1 MHALLDAGVGAL
13 RDAEELDAIAELV
26 GGFEIGERD
35 RLDALHMHRL
45 GIDLGAEGEAGEDRD
60 LVRGVEAA
68 DVEGRIG
75 LGVAELLRLLQAVG
89 EGQPLLRA
97 CA

>member
-13 RDAEELDAIAELV
+13 RDAEQLHAIAELV

-35 RLDALHMHRL
+35 RLDAFHMHRV
-45 GIDLGAEGEAGEDRD
+45 GVDLGAEGDAGQDRD

-75 LGVAELLRLLQAVG
+75 LRIAELLRFLQADV
-89 EGQPLLRA
+89 EGQPLLLP